1 VIKKY
6 KKAGGK
12 HDALPAYVSYK
23 MDIFPLLKLVAVK
36 DKSMD
41 ISAVVKLIA

>member
-1 VIKKY
+1 LYVFTG
-6 KKAGGK
+6 AVQK

-23 MDIFPLLKLVAVK
+23 MDIFPQLKLVGVK

-41 ISAVVKLIA
+41 ISAVVKLFA